1 MVYVSFSLLWTGAHR
16 LERWLMEKSIYY
28 HVWYVSSNMS
38 YVWFS
43 VTAAIDQYASIGF
56 VWNLCISWQVELSLL
71 LCEGGAATRLNI
83 SRWDLYSIC
92 WGSWTN
98 IWSLFQEEYEDW
110 VGCKFAS
117 NTLRNSWKGCL
128 VTTFVGDWNHSLI
141 LYARINGHWLLWRNT
156 DLLSCTKVFSELT
169 RSSFHDTWRTRS

>member
-1 MVYVSFSLLWTGAHR
+1 MP
-16 LERWLMEKSIYY
+16 
-28 HVWYVSSNMS
+28 
-38 YVWFS
+38 YVWLSF
-43 VTAAIDQYASIGF
+43 TASIDQYALYWL

-71 LCEGGAATRLNI
+71 QCEGGAATRLNI
-83 SRWDLYSIC
+83 SRWDLYSTC

-98 IWSLFQEEYEDW
+98 IWSLFQEEYEDR

-141 LYARINGHWLLWRNT
+141 LYARINGHWLLGRNT
-156 DLLSCTKVFSELT
+156 DLLSCTKYFQNWQGEVFVILDEHKVKSELWLYSWKFKIST
-169 RSSFHDTWRTRS
+169 RV